1 MPFFVN
7 TKSHSSVANEGF
19 QVVLLFVFREVA
31 FDSVSVWYSIL
42 KTVINIRLQKLPAQN
57 GLCTSWL
64 IDLSRCG
71 CFVFFPS
78 LRMDFDG
85 IVVWTSGL

>member
-31 FDSVSVWYSIL
+31 FDSVSV
-42 KTVINIRLQKLPAQN
+42 
-57 GLCTSWL
+57 
-64 IDLSRCG
+64 
-71 CFVFFPS
+71 
-78 LRMDFDG
+78 
-85 IVVWTSGL
+85 